1 MPSRRELDL
10 LYQIGSQLAP
20 AIHQAQNWPYDVP
33 HAQYEA
39 SLWPPHDVGGQ
50 PDAPVRYEEK
60 EEEQWELNT
69 YVTCEVLG
77 WKGVWNAEER
87 RRRGNNDIGLSL
99 YYDFPY
105 YGRWIL
111 CAARMLVD
119 KNHVSLLELLE
130 KKPNCRTAGS
140 NPPAI
145 DRNRKGDKGTRH
157 GADARTRR
165 P

>member
-1 MPSRRELDL
+1 MPSRGDLDV
-10 LYQIGSQLAP
+10 LYRIGSQLAP
-20 AIHQAQNWPYDVP
+20 AVHEAQNWPYDVP

-87 RRRGNNDIGLSL
+87 RRRRDTATPSAIRDPHSA
-99 YYDFPY
+99 FRIPY
-105 YGRWIL
+105 LRSEDRW
-111 CAARMLVD
+111 ARDSRVHSGVHEDRFSTTWFLA
-119 KNHVSLLELLE
+119 
-130 KKPNCRTAGS
+130 CRW
-140 NPPAI
+140 
-145 DRNRKGDKGTRH
+145 RRKLFKTFGTRS
-157 GADARTRR
+157 GRCR
-165 P
+165 PSAEPFLN